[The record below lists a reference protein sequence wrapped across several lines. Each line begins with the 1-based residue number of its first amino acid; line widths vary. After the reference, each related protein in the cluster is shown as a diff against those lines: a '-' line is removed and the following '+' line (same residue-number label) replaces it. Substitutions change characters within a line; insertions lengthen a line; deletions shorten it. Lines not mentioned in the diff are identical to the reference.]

1 MPKNV
6 INLKGVCDAFCGG
19 GGCCGKILKLKRAI
33 LMVCIKNGVSDV
45 ASQFDRNVL
54 AL

>member
-1 MPKNV
+1 MHCA
-6 INLKGVCDAFCGG
+6 GGGMDFCG
-19 GGCCGKILKLKRAI
+19 KFLKLKRAI